1 MSNSSQLP
9 PPSPPLQ
16 DRLLGTLIVIVLRAK
31 NLPNR
36 VRIGKQNP
44 YATVTYGLH
53 KKRTETIERG
63 GQQPTWDAEFRF
75 EILKDEFEN
84 QQLEAGGSAHVDKKG
99 GVLPMSSKDLA
110 GVNKLERP
118 KATVTVGDG
127 RRILK
132 LACWADDNR
141 DPRLIGE
148 GELNIEET
156 IKKGKFDGASTCT
169 RFSLGGSS

>member
-1 MSNSSQLP
+1 M
-9 PPSPPLQ
+9 
-16 DRLLGTLIVIVLRAK
+16 IVIVLRAK

-44 YATVTYGLH
+44 YATVTYGFH

-75 EILKDEFEN
+75 EILKEEYEN
-84 QQLEAGGSAHVDKKG
+84 EHLEAGGAAHVDKRG
-99 GVLPMSSKDLA
+99 GVLPMSTKDA
-110 GVNKLERP
+110 TTGTNRLE
-118 KATVTVGDG
+118 KAKPTVTVGDG

-148 GELNIEET
+148 AELNIEDT
-156 IKKGKFDGASTCT
+156 IRKGNFDGKSTT
-169 RFSLGGSS
+169 